1 MYRRFLNNNDY
12 LGLITPEALAQLTRG
27 NEERFLQAEES
38 AEKSLVERLS
48 ENYEVEQELAKGKYI
63 APYDRCITY
72 PVGVHIYYDGQI
84 HEVIRAVSGYTAPAN
99 EPHWAEN
106 PFCNQEQPGLKS
118 YSQFGT
124 YYPGDEVLYN
134 NMVYTCRREHGYKFG
149 EIRIPGVEGWS
160 KVEVQGWQPIT
171 YNAVGCGNLQRNFLY
186 VDDRCRFRQQSFT
199 G

>member
-72 PVGVHIYYDGQI
+72 PVGVHIYYEGQDP
-84 HEVIRAVSGYTAPAN
+84 RSDP
-99 EPHWAEN
+99 
-106 PFCNQEQPGLKS
+106 
-118 YSQFGT
+118 
-124 YYPGDEVLYN
+124 
-134 NMVYTCRREHGYKFG
+134 
-149 EIRIPGVEGWS
+149 
-160 KVEVQGWQPIT
+160 
-171 YNAVGCGNLQRNFLY
+171 
-186 VDDRCRFRQQSFT
+186 FRQRIQ
-199 G
+199 GAGE

>member
-99 EPHWAEN
+99 EPHWAVL
-106 PFCNQEQPGLKS
+106 QSGA
-118 YSQFGT
+118 T
-124 YYPGDEVLYN
+124 RIEVLLPVRN
-134 NMVYTCRREHGYKFG
+134 LLPGRRG
-149 EIRIPGVEGWS
+149 II
-160 KVEVQGWQPIT
+160 
-171 YNAVGCGNLQRNFLY
+171 
-186 VDDRCRFRQQSFT
+186 
-199 G
+199 